1 MEKDKKTNPL
11 QTRKDREF
19 RQFSNFQLRAE
30 PTADNGTTELYIEG
44 VAATFNSPT
53 VLFEYDGIEYKEQ
66 IDRMAFEGADM
77 SDVIFNYNHSGKVM
91 ARTRNKTLQ
100 IWVENDGLHIRA
112 RLDGTAEGRALY
124 EEVKGGYIDRMSFAF
139 TIKESSYNLD
149 EHMRT
154 VLKVKKLYDVSAV
167 DIPAYDTTSLSAR
180 SSFEEELEKE
190 HKAAAAA
197 ELRKR
202 VLQTQVKLTNSI
214 YGGKENE

>member
-1 MEKDKKTNPL
+1 MEKDKKSNPM

-19 RQFSNFQLRAE
+19 RQFKDFKLRAAE
-30 PTADNGTTELYIEG
+30 PVEENGSQELYIEG
-44 VAATFNSPT
+44 VAATFNDPT
-53 VLFEYDGIEYKEQ
+53 VLFEYNGVEYKEQ
-66 IDRMAFEGADM
+66 IDRMAFDGADM
-77 SDVIFNYNHSGKVM
+77 FDVIFNYNHSGKVM

-100 IWVENDGLHIRA
+100 VWTENDGLHVRA
-112 RLDGTAEGRALY
+112 RLDGTEEGRKLY
-124 EEVKGGYIDRMSFAF
+124 EEVQGGYIDRMSFAF

-214 YGGKENE
+214 YGG